1 MLVDHFSFSSSGGA
15 GLVAGLLVKGQVALG
30 VDAELHT
37 ITDASLW
44 DSPWRHPSLTIRSS
58 IDKYIISNSS
68 DAPMFSL
75 ARRGA
80 RSISHWPRPG
90 SIIHLHWTEG
100 VFQRRRVIELLEA
113 GQNLVFT
120 LHDMSPF
127 TGGCHQSLGCK
138 GFEVSCNSCPQ
149 TRRMF
154 RPAVESRFVKMSDLS
169 EFREQIAVVAPSSW
183 MRDQAVR
190 SRHFSNLRTSI
201 IENPIHPS
209 FFQDF
214 DRNRI
219 RSDLQIPPG
228 TFVACS
234 IAAQIDNP
242 AKRIKDCLEVFSDA
256 CARAAT
262 PGVFLLVGSGSE
274 RLAKEY
280 PFTISMGSGGSE
292 HVAQALAASDVLL
305 SGSVAESAGMTIL
318 EGMAQGVTPIVIS
331 NGGSDQILGDAR
343 VGYLVS
349 DFEGMKSILI
359 DLMSSKIELP
369 NVELSQ
375 KIRQIAAIKAGLEN
389 ISNKYLGLY
398 RDLESTRLS
407 NK

>member
-1 MLVDHFSFSSSGGA
+1 VLVDHFSFSSSGGA

-30 VDAELHT
+30 IDAELHT
-37 ITDASLW
+37 VTDASLW
-44 DSPWRHPSLTIRSS
+44 DSPWRHPALSIRSS
-58 IDKYIISNSS
+58 IDKYIISSSS

-80 RSISHWPRPG
+80 RSISHWPRPD

-100 VFQRRRVIELLEA
+100 VFQRRRVVEWLQA
-113 GQNLVFT
+113 GHKVVFT

-149 TRRMF
+149 SRRIF
-154 RPAVESRFVKMSDLS
+154 RPAVESRFVKMPDLS
-169 EFREQIAVVAPSSW
+169 GFREQIAVVAPSAW

-190 SRHFSNLRTSI
+190 SRHFSKLRTSI

-274 RLAKEY
+274 TLAKEY
-280 PFTISMGSGGSE
+280 PFTISMGSGGPE

-318 EGMAQGVTPIVIS
+318 EGMAQGVTSIVIS
-331 NGGSDQILGDAR
+331 NGGSDQILTDAR
-343 VGYLVS
+343 VGHLVA
-349 DFEGMKSILI
+349 DFEEMKSSII
-359 DLMSSKIELP
+359 RLMISAAKLP
-369 NVELSQ
+369 NIELSQ
-375 KIRQIAAIKAGLEN
+375 NVTRFAADKAGLEN
-389 ISNKYLGLY
+389 VSLKYTALY
-398 RDLESTRLS
+398 RELESTGMS
-407 NK
+407 KK

>member
-30 VDAELHT
+30 IDAELHT
-37 ITDASLW
+37 VTDASLW
-44 DSPWRHPSLTIRSS
+44 DSPWRHPALSIRSS
-58 IDKYIISNSS
+58 IDKYIISSSS

-80 RSISHWPRPG
+80 RSISHWPRPD

-100 VFQRRRVIELLEA
+100 VFQRRRVVEWLQA
-113 GQNLVFT
+113 GHKVVFT

-149 TRRMF
+149 SRRIF
-154 RPAVESRFVKMSDLS
+154 RPAVESRFVKMPDLS
-169 EFREQIAVVAPSSW
+169 GFREQIAVVAPSAW

-190 SRHFSNLRTSI
+190 SRHFSKLRTSI

-274 RLAKEY
+274 TLAKEY
-280 PFTISMGSGGSE
+280 PFTISMGSGGPE

-318 EGMAQGVTPIVIS
+318 EGMAQGVTSIVIS
-331 NGGSDQILGDAR
+331 NGGSDQILTEAQ
-343 VGYLVS
+343 VGHLVA
-349 DFEGMKSILI
+349 DFEEMKSSII
-359 DLMSSKIELP
+359 RLMISAAKLP
-369 NVELSQ
+369 NIELSQ
-375 KIRQIAAIKAGLEN
+375 NVTRFAADKAGLEN
-389 ISNKYLGLY
+389 VSLKYTALY
-398 RDLESTRLS
+398 RELESTGMS
-407 NK
+407 KK